1 MRSDDYIRRVLT
13 ARKNAKKED
22 EPEKRFGS
30 GNLACV
36 AYTGGKPHSRRRPY
50 YKVADLRAADS
61 VQSDVN
67 LLSYY
72 AKNRQ
77 AAASACEFINKKK
90 KLLTKTLSS
99 SATIDVFIHFQ
110 NFIFLKI
117 LRAMNHLE
125 SSFHF

>member
-1 MRSDDYIRRVLT
+1 MNNYSDYAEVIVPERMRSDDYIRRVLT
-13 ARKNAKKED
+13 ARKNAKKDD
-22 EPEKRFGS
+22 EQEQRNFGS

-50 YKVADLRAADS
+50 YKVADLRAAD

-77 AAASACEFINKKK
+77 AAASACKY
-90 KLLTKTLSS
+90 
-99 SATIDVFIHFQ
+99 
-110 NFIFLKI
+110 
-117 LRAMNHLE
+117 
-125 SSFHF
+125 